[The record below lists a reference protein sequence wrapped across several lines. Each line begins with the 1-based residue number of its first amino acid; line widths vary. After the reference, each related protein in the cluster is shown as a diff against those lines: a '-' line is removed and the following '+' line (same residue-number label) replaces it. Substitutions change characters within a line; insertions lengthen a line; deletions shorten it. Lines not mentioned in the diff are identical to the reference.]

1 MDTDI
6 CVKSKCGSLM
16 VAIINKLD
24 GTLLYLMTKC
34 ASYEVHVYLYG
45 VVIFSTK
52 YCFSTAAFA
61 KDELK

>member
-1 MDTDI
+1 
-6 CVKSKCGSLM
+6 M

-34 ASYEVHVYLYG
+34 ASYEVYVYWNG